1 MVQKLYYQDAYLK
14 SFSAQLTKQ
23 EKDDYGR
30 LYAVLSKT
38 AFYPTGGGQPFDMG
52 TLDGI
57 QVTDVEEIDGEIRHY
72 ITEPLRDKKA
82 IEGGIDWIRRFDHMQ
97 QHSGQHILS
106 AAFEQLFGYK
116 TVSFHLGKATLTIDL
131 ETENMSTKEAETAEK
146 LANEIILENRPII
159 SKWVS
164 QDKLQQYQLRKEL
177 SVSENVRL
185 VIIPD
190 FDYNGCGGTHPR
202 STAEVGSLKILGWER
217 QKKKIRVEF
226 VCGNRVL
233 QQLGQK
239 HSVLQQLTSLVNAPE
254 QDMTGAVI
262 RLLEN
267 RKSLEKSLE
276 QTKAQFLSYEA
287 KELIEHCT
295 GKVVSQGF
303 QNRSIQE
310 LQKLAKLLV
319 LESEN
324 KIFLLVAENEDKLQ
338 FVFAR
343 GKDAEGNMKAL
354 AGEALALINGKGGG
368 NESFAQ
374 GGGELKIPGEQLL
387 KITAEKLN

>member
-1 MVQKLYYQDAYLK
+1 
-14 SFSAQLTKQ
+14 
-23 EKDDYGR
+23 
-30 LYAVLSKT
+30 
-38 AFYPTGGGQPFDMG
+38 
-52 TLDGI
+52 
-57 QVTDVEEIDGEIRHY
+57 
-72 ITEPLRDKKA
+72 
-82 IEGGIDWIRRFDHMQ
+82 
-97 QHSGQHILS
+97 
-106 AAFEQLFGYK
+106 
-116 TVSFHLGKATLTIDL
+116 
-131 ETENMSTKEAETAEK
+131 
-146 LANEIILENRPII
+146 
-159 SKWVS
+159 
-164 QDKLQQYQLRKEL
+164 
-177 SVSENVRL
+177 
-185 VIIPD
+185 
-190 FDYNGCGGTHPR
+190 
-202 STAEVGSLKILGWER
+202 
-217 QKKKIRVEF
+217 
-226 VCGNRVL
+226 
-233 QQLGQK
+233 
-239 HSVLQQLTSLVNAPE
+239 
-254 QDMTGAVI
+254 MTGAVI